1 MGFLTEA
8 FYRMLGT
15 DYARSSLAYVGYT
28 AARPSAYTCKVV
40 IQRKRVRYHCSRN
53 GGRWK

>member
-8 FYRMLGT
+8 FYRMLSNE
-15 DYARSSLAYVGYT
+15 SSYTEYT
-28 AARPSAYTCKVV
+28 ATRPSAYTWSVV
-40 IQRKRVRYHCSRN
+40 TMRKKRVRYHCSRN

>member
-15 DYARSSLAYVGYT
+15 TDERSSLAYVGYT
-28 AARPSAYTCKVV
+28 ATRPSAYTCRVV
-40 IQRKRVRYHCSRN
+40 TLRKRVRYHCSRN